1 MSEADGLSIS
11 TVGSSFERPITVIF
25 MTLTKSMLQGGYHQP
40 QNNPGRGLVGVDR
53 PNIEQDVMRN
63 LAEEKH

>member
-1 MSEADGLSIS
+1 MWEADSLSIS
-11 TVGSSFERPITVIF
+11 TIGTSFERPITVIF

-40 QNNPGRGLVGVDR
+40 PNNPGRGVVGVDW